1 VFVSSV
7 NTGTAGI
14 LYSDGDF
21 AASRSVVSGDT
32 LNATLTVSFT

>member
-1 VFVSSV
+1 V
-7 NTGTAGI
+7 NTGTAGK

-32 LNATLTVSFT
+32 LNVTPTVSVA